1 MFVYEHMS
9 TGAFEGQMR
18 VSDPLELE
26 FRSLQDFLQWS
37 WLPSLNPARAVRTLN
52 H

>member
-26 FRSLQDFLQWS
+26 LRRLQAVLHGS
-37 WLPSLNPARAVRTLN
+37 WQPSLNPARAVRTIN